1 MIESLKRE
9 SGLPLYM
16 QVAEVLKRQISEN
29 YYGKSGKLP
38 NERDIAGNYHVSRE
52 VVRRALSELADMGLL
67 LRIRGRGNF
76 VKQHAAGM
84 LARQAPAVGLA
95 YLGYTPS
102 PYERAG
108 SNAEV
113 LQGVSQAAQAAG
125 AMVMTVCVDE
135 RREAF
140 ANPLAAF
147 GANPPAR
154 LIVAGDIYSFHAQV
168 AEAAR
173 KIPMA
178 IIGGPLAD
186 VPAATIIPDNIRG
199 MRLLV
204 RHLHAMGHARMAFLG
219 GPTSN
224 AGRFERAQGYRLA
237 MLELGLPILPG
248 WLALYDGGEEKNAAI
263 ERLLSS
269 APRPTAIL
277 CVNDGTAAEVLG
289 RARQAGLRVPE
300 DVSVTGF
307 DNRQELAPFLVPR
320 LTTIAF
326 DRVESGRLAY
336 RVLDIL
342 APGIGC
348 ELRLPVALVAGDS
361 CAPPLE

>member
-1 MIESLKRE
+1 MAESLKRK

-16 QVAEVLKRQISEN
+16 QIADMLKRQIAEN
-29 YYGKSGKLP
+29 YYGQSGKLP
-38 NERDIAGNYHVSRE
+38 NERDIAGQYDVSRE
-52 VVRRALSELADMGLL
+52 VVRRALAELAGMGLL

-76 VKQHAAGM
+76 VRQHAAGM
-84 LARQAPAVGLA
+84 LARNAPAVGLV

-102 PYERAG
+102 PFERSG
-108 SNAEV
+108 SNAEI
-113 LQGVSQAAQAAG
+113 LQGVSREAQAAG
-125 AMVMTVCVDE
+125 ATVMTVCVDE

-140 ANPLAAF
+140 DDPLAAF
-147 GANPPAR
+147 GNHPPSK

-178 IIGGPLAD
+178 IIGGPLTD
-186 VPAATIIPDNIRG
+186 VPGATIIPDNIRG

-204 RHLHAMGHARMAFLG
+204 RHLHGMGHTRISFLG

-237 MLELGLPILPG
+237 MLELGLPIHPG
-248 WLALYDGGEEKNAAI
+248 CLALYDGGEGKNAAI
-263 ERLLSS
+263 ESLLSS
-269 APRPTAIL
+269 SPRPTAIL
-277 CVNDGTAAEVLG
+277 CVNDGTAAEFLS

-300 DVSVTGF
+300 DISVAGF
-307 DNRQELAPFLVPR
+307 DNRQELAPFLAPR

-326 DRVESGRLAY
+326 DRMESGRLAY
-336 RVLDIL
+336 RVLDML
-342 APGIGC
+342 APGKGV
-348 ELRLPVALVAGDS
+348 ELRLPVALVEGDS
-361 CAPPLE
+361 CAPPPK